1 MLFYELIDTDANT
14 TGTSL
19 KGYITAN
26 YNDLVQAFGEPV
38 YMAERD
44 GFSDKVWTEWK
55 LEFENKEG
63 DTCKATIY
71 DWKEEGPFI
80 SRNADK
86 YKWHIG
92 GDCFDS
98 QVAVQDFFEAYQSN
112 LVDQHAEG
120 IL

>member
-1 MLFYELIDTDANT
+1 MYNLIDKDASV

-26 YNDLVQAFGEPV
+26 FNDLVQAFGYPV

-44 GFSDKVWTEWK
+44 GFSDKVWTEWR
-55 LEFENKEG
+55 LEFENDEG
-63 DTCKATIY
+63 ESFRATIY
-71 DWKEEGPFI
+71 DWKEEGPFV
-80 SRNADK
+80 SREANT

-92 GDCFDS
+92 GDNFES
-98 QVAVQDFFEAYQSN
+98 QFAVQDYFQAFHSH
-112 LVDQHAEG
+112 LVDEHAEG